1 MLAQTGF
8 LRRVFEIFET
18 YNTPID
24 MVTTSEVGISMTID
38 NTDYL
43 ANIVDD
49 LKQYG
54 TVVVDRDMCIICVV
68 GDLRSKNIGFES
80 TITNAMRNIPIR
92 MISFGG
98 SEHNISFLINQ
109 EDKQTALKELS
120 KNLFQ

>member
-1 MLAQTGF
+1 
-8 LRRVFEIFET
+8 
-18 YNTPID
+18 

-120 KNLFQ
+120 KNIFQ